1 MLSFVRFLDSYS
13 SDLKFIPGIDELS
26 DTLLAVLALALSRG
40 EFFLPDAAAYD
51 DLFYKVFESGAA
63 IEKLRD
69 NFGMMERS
77 SAGALKVLLSVADH
91 FQKLLDEQK
100 GKNSRDLGPQEIHKL
115 IRQGYETLAIQSN
128 EGLDRWD
135 KYHEGDYRNL
145 LKKLIRVAV
154 EDSRVMLSSKME

>member
-13 SDLKFIPGIDELS
+13 SDLKFISGIEDLN

-40 EFFLPDAAAYD
+40 ESFLPDAASYD
-51 DLFYKVFESGAA
+51 DLFYKVFESGDA
-63 IEKLRD
+63 IKKLRD
-69 NFGMMERS
+69 NFGMAERG

-91 FQKLLDEQK
+91 FQKLLEEQK

-115 IRQGYETLAIQSN
+115 IKQGYETLAIQST

-135 KYHEGDYRNL
+135 KYREGDYRNL
-145 LKKLIRVAV
+145 LKKLIRMAV
-154 EDSRVMLSSKME
+154 EDSRALLT